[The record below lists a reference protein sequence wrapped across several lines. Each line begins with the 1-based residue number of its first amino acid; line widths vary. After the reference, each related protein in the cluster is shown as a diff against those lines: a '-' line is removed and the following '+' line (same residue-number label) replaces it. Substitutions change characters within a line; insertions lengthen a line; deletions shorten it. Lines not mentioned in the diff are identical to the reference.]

1 MEFMVCFTF
10 RAYQK
15 GKTSFPVWAGFKRVL
30 AMPSTARDSRPSGAP
45 ASMPGAVAKL
55 LQLASGSSAAQGES
69 QAALT
74 QLLLDWMALATV
86 QGRVLEQIGRE
97 ISITSRYVEHHVV
110 DLSATFHKLTRAALD
125 QSSRVDV
132 LAGIAGSLTV
142 DGAPASIDDV
152 ALLLDTSLSTVGA
165 KMGQIT
171 SNANTLVETLGGLS
185 KTAADAQKSVI
196 EINKINSQTK
206 LLALNATIEAA
217 RAGEAGAGFKV
228 VADEVKNLSTETKS
242 LAERIQGHVALLVQ
256 GIEQSG
262 KRLQAVSVGDAV
274 DSEGTRAKLGQLV
287 AAVRARDEQIA
298 PVIDEASR
306 AARDISQN
314 ISGLVQGIQFQDRT
328 TQRLQHT
335 VDALTFMK
343 EASASM
349 AERTQSAIPGLEVG
363 EERIMS
369 SMQELLKRFTLGEV
383 RDRFVASILAG
394 EAPQPLEDTAS
405 VSTAN
410 AGDVE
415 LF

>member
-1 MEFMVCFTF
+1 MT
-10 RAYQK
+10 
-15 GKTSFPVWAGFKRVL
+15 L
-30 AMPSTARDSRPSGAP
+30 TARDSRREETPGAWSGIVDRLLHRTSGA
-45 ASMPGAVAKL
+45 AS
-55 LQLASGSSAAQGES
+55 AQ
-69 QAALT
+69 ADANVALT

-86 QGRVLEQIGRE
+86 QSRVLEQIGRE

-110 DLSATFHKLTRAALD
+110 DLSTNFHKLTRAALD

-132 LAGIAGSLTV
+132 LAGIAGNLTV

-152 ALLLDTSLSTVGA
+152 ALLLDNSLSTVGA

-171 SNANTLVETLGGLS
+171 SNANTLVDTLGELS

-196 EINKINSQTK
+196 EINKINAQTK

-228 VADEVKNLSTETKS
+228 VADEVKNLSTETMS
-242 LAERIQGHVALLVQ
+242 LAERIQTHVQSLVH

-262 KRLQAVSVGDAV
+262 KRLKAVSLEDAG
-274 DSEGTRAKLGQLV
+274 DSEGTRTKLGQLV
-287 AAVRARDEQIA
+287 TAVRARDEQIA

-349 AERTQSAIPGLEVG
+349 AERTQFAMPGLEVG
-363 EERIMS
+363 EERIMQ

-383 RDRFVASILAG
+383 RDRFIASILAG
-394 EAPQPLEDTAS
+394 DAPSPLEDTN

>member
-1 MEFMVCFTF
+1 MPNTAKDNRLSSASV
-10 RAYQK
+10 RA
-15 GKTSFPVWAGFKRVL
+15 
-30 AMPSTARDSRPSGAP
+30 SGAL
-45 ASMPGAVAKL
+45 SRLLEITTGGAAD
-55 LQLASGSSAAQGES
+55 SERE
-69 QAALT
+69 AALT

-110 DLSATFHKLTRAALD
+110 DLSANFHKLTRAALD

-142 DGAPASIDDV
+142 DGESASIDDV
-152 ALLLDTSLSTVGA
+152 AQLLDTSLGTVGA
-165 KMGQIT
+165 KMEQIT
-171 SNANTLVETLGGLS
+171 SNANTLVETMGSLS

-242 LAERIQGHVALLVQ
+242 LAERIQGHVASLVQ

-262 KRLQAVSVGDAV
+262 KRLQAVSVGDSV

-335 VDALTFMK
+335 VDALSFMK
-343 EASASM
+343 EAGASM
-349 AERTQSAIPGLEVG
+349 AERTQSAMPGLEVG

-394 EAPQPLEDTAS
+394 EAPAPLEDAAS

>member
-1 MEFMVCFTF
+1 MQDIQPGLMRDT
-10 RAYQK
+10 
-15 GKTSFPVWAGFKRVL
+15 
-30 AMPSTARDSRPSGAP
+30 AMPLTARNTRTAPSNANGTNALSRLIRMAGGGGA
-45 ASMPGAVAKL
+45 GAH
-55 LQLASGSSAAQGES
+55 GEGGVN
-69 QAALT
+69 AEIV
-74 QLLLDWMALATV
+74 QLLLDWMALAHV
-86 QGRVLEQIGRE
+86 QARVLDQIGRE
-97 ISITSRYVEHHVV
+97 IGITSRYVEHHAVE
-110 DLSATFHKLTRAALD
+110 LSSNFHKLTRAALD

-132 LAGIAGSLTV
+132 LAGIASKLTV
-142 DGAPASIDDV
+142 NGEPASIDAV
-152 ALLLDTSLSTVGA
+152 ASLLDTSLSTVGS
-165 KMGQIT
+165 KMSQIT
-171 SNANTLVETLGGLS
+171 SNATTLAETLGQLS
-185 KTAADAQKSVI
+185 HTAADAMKSVT

-242 LAERIQGHVALLVQ
+242 MAERIQANVQSLVQ

-262 KRLQAVSVGDAV
+262 KRLKAVSLEDAG
-274 DSEGTRAKLGQLV
+274 DSEATRAKLGQLV
-287 AAVRARDEQIA
+287 EAVRARDEQIA

-306 AARDISQN
+306 AARDITQN

-349 AERTQSAIPGLEVG
+349 TERTQAVVPGLEVA
-363 EERIMS
+363 EDRIMQ

-383 RDRFVASILAG
+383 RDRFIASILAG
-394 EAPQPLEDTAS
+394 EEPKPLEETAS
-405 VSTAN
+405 VATDN